1 MTTALQGSE
10 LSTPLNV
17 IVTGQDPWI
26 GLMSLEASL
35 ADAHAHL
42 PPGFL
47 PHTSRRPSRNYTL
60 SVLCR
65 LPGEPSCRAS
75 FGPQRNR
82 PCPERLRDR
91 GEVIT

>member
-1 MTTALQGSE
+1 ME
-10 LSTPLNV
+10 LGWFPTRISRLIYGPPAGRV
-17 IVTGQDPWI
+17 SPSV
-26 GLMSLEASL
+26 L
-35 ADAHAHL
+35 ADVAVIL
-42 PPGFL
+42 
-47 PHTSRRPSRNYTL
+47 TD
-60 SVLCR
+60 LCR